1 MSLALG
7 ITMAIKIKK
16 YRSSKKE
23 YLFSNIVNVPM
34 KKTLLLFICLYSVA
48 LFSQDDM
55 FAQEEVNPEEFSEL

>member
-23 YLFSNIVNVPM
+23 YLFSEIEIIRSIN
-34 KKTLLLFICLYSVA
+34 
-48 LFSQDDM
+48 Q
-55 FAQEEVNPEEFSEL
+55 